1 MLLQERLNRQRSN
14 NMNKPENS
22 NPDSDEDENQQTVT
36 RVFHGLYIV
45 TRERD

>member
-14 NMNKPENS
+14 NMNKSENS
-22 NPDSDEDENQQTVT
+22 NLDSDEDENQQTVT

-45 TRERD
+45 TSERD